1 MTTAP
6 PAWARTVEYELRLL
20 PGVRGVSGRKRRS
33 VGLSYL
39 NKLSDPCRIQ
49 KTLAE
54 PVKEDT
60 PLHDDPAMEVDD
72 VVALEM
78 VNPPPGATNLSPED
92 VPAQTPAPGATAETA
107 DGAAVVDAKT
117 EAELAAIAAAK
128 KARAERDQARRHA
141 KVAQDEAFMEKF
153 DPMTG
158 WLPPGATPDDYTP
171 ELCKILERWYWRS
184 CGIGKPA
191 LYGAD
196 MAGSLFDSSIA
207 EWNVANL
214 PSVLSRLLP
223 PGDKVPGVNTP
234 YLYWGMWK
242 ATFAWHVEDMDLFS
256 INYIHFG
263 VRVACSFLFYH

>member
-1 MTTAP
+1 M
-6 PAWARTVEYELRLL
+6 
-20 PGVRGVSGRKRRS
+20 
-33 VGLSYL
+33 
-39 NKLSDPCRIQ
+39 D
-49 KTLAE
+49 
-54 PVKEDT
+54 
-60 PLHDDPAMEVDD
+60 VDD
-72 VVALEM
+72 VVAPEPASS
-78 VNPPPGATNLSPED
+78 PPEPMEPIAED
-92 VPAQTPAPGATAETA
+92 VVAAQTPVPGTTTETA
-107 DGAAVVDAKT
+107 DGAPVPDAKT
-117 EAELAAIAAAK
+117 EADLAAIAAAK

-141 KVAQDEAFMEKF
+141 KVAQDEAFMDTF
-153 DPMTG
+153 DPKTG

-171 ELCKILERWYWRS
+171 ELCKILERLYWRS

-196 MAGSLFDSSIA
+196 MSGSLFDNSMT

-223 PGDKVPGVNTP
+223 PGAKVPGVNTP

-263 VRVACSFLFYH
+263 VRLTYPLLPYY

>member
-1 MTTAP
+1 M
-6 PAWARTVEYELRLL
+6 
-20 PGVRGVSGRKRRS
+20 
-33 VGLSYL
+33 
-39 NKLSDPCRIQ
+39 Q

-54 PVKEDT
+54 PAKEET
-60 PLHDDPAMEVDD
+60 PLHDDGPMEVD
-72 VVALEM
+72 V
-78 VNPPPGATNLSPED
+78 
-92 VPAQTPAPGATAETA
+92 VPAEAVPPEPMELNAEDAAAPGTTTIETA
-107 DGAAVVDAKT
+107 DSAPVTNVQT

-128 KARAERDQARRHA
+128 KARAGRDQARRHA
-141 KVAQDEAFMEKF
+141 KVAQDGAFMETF

-158 WLPPGATPDDYTP
+158 WLPPGASPDDYTP
-171 ELCKILERWYWRS
+171 DFCRMLERLYWRS

-196 MAGSLFDSSIA
+196 MAGSLFDSATA

-223 PGDKVPGVNTP
+223 PGAKVPGVNTP

-263 VRVACSFLFYH
+263 VCLTYSLLFYY